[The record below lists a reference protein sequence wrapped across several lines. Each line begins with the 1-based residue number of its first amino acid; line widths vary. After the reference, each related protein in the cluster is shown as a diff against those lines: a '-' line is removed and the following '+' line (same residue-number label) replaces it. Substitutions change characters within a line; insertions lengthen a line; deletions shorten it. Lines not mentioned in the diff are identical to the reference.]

1 MTKINCNVTNCS
13 HNKSSVCYSNIVN
26 IKGGQAKEACHTA
39 CGNFLDMKDYSNL
52 TNNTSFSLFSF
63 VGRTSSSSF
72 GFGLSSSGGIDFILN
87 IFAASKCFWNNK
99 SPALFEF
106 VDDVGSFSR

>member
-13 HNKSSVCYSNIVN
+13 HNKSSVCYSNIVS

-52 TNNTSFSLFSF
+52 TNNTNACGPCDSLVCS
-63 VGRTSSSSF
+63 VQS
-72 GFGLSSSGGIDFILN
+72 
-87 IFAASKCFWNNK
+87 CVYNK
-99 SPALFEF
+99 SQACTAESIN
-106 VDDVGSFSR
+106 VDGHNVVVYTEANCSTFKHA